1 MLYDLLE
8 LLLGPLLT
16 KQEQKMPKCK
26 ACKKRMEQMGPPRL
40 FLLPVYSDGRYPVS
54 ADYFKEH
61 CVPVQR
67 EEEIP
72 TARRACRIWRLRCPM
87 CGAQY
92 MFVQDM
98 SASFWVPAAQG
109 RLHPSKVKMLGRSE
123 FALCQD
129 FCFAKMLVRRKRAAP
144 PCGDPVGPASFLSTQ
159 DNPQSFAF

>member
-26 ACKKRMEQMGPPRL
+26 PCKKRMEQMGPPRL
-40 FLLPVYSDGRYPVS
+40 FLLPVYSDGRYPAS

-61 CVPVQR
+61 CVPIQR

-72 TARRACRIWRLRCPM
+72 TARRACRIWRLRCPI

-92 MFVQDM
+92 MFVQDFLRVRQDEALEGTYLYEYQEL
-98 SASFWVPAAQG
+98 ASLLFQRPGDRTAETPRHMEDAVCETG
-109 RLHPSKVKMLGRSE
+109 T
-123 FALCQD
+123 FAEE
-129 FCFAKMLVRRKRAAP
+129 
-144 PCGDPVGPASFLSTQ
+144 
-159 DNPQSFAF
+159 